1 MSVSQI
7 PLTAEQAKQITNH
20 INNYRS
26 MHSSPNMTYNN
37 SITDFSLNWSSYL
50 LKNKLFEHSN
60 NKSYGENLAYFKG
73 YDESIVALVK
83 RAIDMWY
90 NEIFLYD
97 YKNHGFSS
105 ATGHFTTLIWKA
117 SIEYGMG
124 VAVNK
129 DTNEVVITMNTSPP
143 GNIIGQ
149 FQENVLPKTIEITPT
164 PMPEPEPEQESDNGN
179 IPETL
184 MPTNGD
190 EFDDDEQE
198 EGEEEL
204 NPELV
209 EKLSKI
215 ISGMY
220 NVIQMIQTRKNAYT
234 IRLFLLQIAN
244 VVREV
249 KEDEF
254 PEKMRI
260 LSSIYNLISVI
271 RRRYSRYVAVR
282 YIANMIYKLEQFL
295 MASYTK

>member
-7 PLTAEQAKQITNH
+7 PLTAEQSKQITNH

-73 YDESIVALVK
+73 YEESIVALVK

-105 ATGHFTTLIWKA
+105 ATGHFTTLVWKA
-117 SIEYGMG
+117 SVEYGMG

-164 PMPEPEPEQESDNGN
+164 PMPQPPEPVNGDT
-179 IPETL
+179 PETL

-190 EFDDDEQE
+190 EFSDDDDEQE
-198 EGEEEL
+198 EEL
-204 NPELV
+204 NPEQV
-209 EKLSKI
+209 EKISKI
-215 ISGMY
+215 ISGLY
-220 NVIQMIQTRKNAYT
+220 NVIQMIQTRKNAYS
-234 IRLFLLQIAN
+234 IRMFLLQIAN
-244 VVREV
+244 VVREL

-254 PEKMRI
+254 PEKMSI